1 MNPQPIQSRP
11 VRLWRWLTSPPDEA
25 LADAARD
32 GELIVARVRTWLT
45 LLITLSPLVSLIVE
59 PFDYQNYMGLAVAL
73 TAVLIAV
80 LLEWSLQRG
89 SYRSEISFVS
99 AVLDVTLVTFALWAF
114 WLIGMPLVSTNSRV
128 VFEVYFIAIGASAL
142 RYDTRVTVVAGL
154 AAVLEYGLLSELTYY
169 SHSAAEM
176 ARGANEYGVYSSS
189 TQVSRLI
196 MLIAITAVALAIV
209 HRSQRLR
216 RQSTS
221 DRLTGL
227 FNRPYAEDFLA
238 SEMLRT
244 SRTKGAMV
252 VAMLDVDHFKNFN
265 DTHGHA
271 AGDVALRVLARVL
284 RGALRRSDV
293 VARYGGEEI
302 LLVLPG
308 TVIERAMEKIDEV
321 RVEVARTDIKLPR
334 GGVGRITV
342 SIGVAAFGVDGM
354 TVDALLDVADRRLY
368 QAKDVGRNRIVGP
381 AALLQQA

>member
-1 MNPQPIQSRP
+1 MNPPLLASRST
-11 VRLWRWLTSPPDEA
+11 RLWRWLTSPPDEA

-45 LLITLSPLVSLIVE
+45 LLITLSPLFSLIVE

-80 LLEWSLQRG
+80 LVERALQRG

-99 AVLDVTLVTFALWAF
+99 AVLDVSLVSFALWAF
-114 WLIGMPLVSTNSRV
+114 WLIKMPLVTTNSRV
-128 VFEVYFIAIGASAL
+128 IFEVYFIAIGASAL

-154 AAVLEYGLLSELTYY
+154 AAVFEYGLLSEATWY
-169 SHSAAEM
+169 SHTATEM
-176 ARGANEYGVYSSS
+176 ARGAAEYGVYSSS

-196 MLIAITAVALAIV
+196 MLVAITAVALAIV

-227 FNRPYAEDFLA
+227 FNRPYVEDFLA
-238 SEMLRT
+238 SELLRT
-244 SRTKGAMV
+244 ARTKGSMV
-252 VAMLDVDHFKNFN
+252 VAMLDVDRFKNFN

-271 AGDVALRVLARVL
+271 AGDVALRELAGVL
-284 RGALRRSDV
+284 RAALRRSDV

-302 LLVLPG
+302 VLVLPG
-308 TVIERAMEKIDEV
+308 TDIIRGMEKLDEM
-321 RVEVARTDIKLPR
+321 RIQVALHDILLPR
-334 GGVGRITV
+334 GGTDRITV
-342 SIGVAAFGVDGM
+342 SIGVAAFGVDGR

-368 QAKDVGRNRIVGP
+368 QAKDAGRNRVIGP
-381 AALLQQA
+381 AVLADQS

>member
-1 MNPQPIQSRP
+1 MNPQPIKSRP

-45 LLITLSPLVSLIVE
+45 LLITLSPLISLIVE
-59 PFDYQNYMGLAVAL
+59 PFDYQNYMGLALAL

-80 LLEWSLQRG
+80 LFEWSLQRG

-99 AVLDVTLVTFALWAF
+99 AVLDVTLVTCALWAF
-114 WLIGMPLVSTNSRV
+114 WLIGMPLVTTNSRV
-128 VFEVYFIAIGASAL
+128 VFEVYFVAIGASAL
-142 RYDTRVTVVAGL
+142 RYDTRVTVVAGI
-154 AAVLEYGLLSELTYY
+154 AAVLEYGLLSEMTYY

-176 ARGANEYGVYSSS
+176 ARGATEYGVYSSS

-196 MLIAITAVALAIV
+196 MLIAITAVSLAIV

-244 SRTKGAMV
+244 ARAKGSMV

-265 DTHGHA
+265 DSHGHA
-271 AGDVALRVLARVL
+271 AGDVALRELAQVL

-334 GGVGRITV
+334 GGTGRITV
-342 SIGVAAFGVDGM
+342 SIGVAAFGVDGLA
-354 TVDALLDVADRRLY
+354 VDALLDVADRRLY
-368 QAKDVGRNRIVGP
+368 QAKDAGRNRVVGP
-381 AALLQQA
+381 DPLPQQA